1 MKATRETTS
10 TLFEPREPGGA
21 LAKIVLTEEG
31 GTPKVISAALAIRT
45 AGLPYQPVLDPEGR
59 TGAPRATVRFHQ
71 DAGQGGES
79 PRPGIETREAIPA
92 TMTFPDTPGAAPVRF
107 HAGIS
112 MAGENEWSALI
123 RHVPGFKMPHDDL
136 ADLLFDA
143 YLEGNARST
152 QEMHWT
158 GRKLERERLRR
169 RMAAIA
175 TAVLDGPAEGFA
187 EMLANYLAEFS
198 PGIIGWPEEK
208 VDTETETGHPTG
220 LMSASFNPQPEDNPV
235 CRPA

>member
-1 MKATRETTS
+1 MKANTETTGN
-10 TLFEPREPGGA
+10 LFEPRGPSSP

-31 GTPKVISAALAIRT
+31 GAPNTISAALAIRT

-59 TGAPRATVRFHQ
+59 TGAPRATVQFHQ
-71 DAGQGGES
+71 ATGQGGP
-79 PRPGIETREAIPA
+79 PRPGIETQEAIPA
-92 TMTFPDTPGAAPVRF
+92 TMTFPDSPGAAPVRF

-123 RHVPGFKMPHDDL
+123 RRVPGFDMPHHDL

-143 YLEGNARST
+143 YLEGNDRST

-169 RMAAIA
+169 RMATIA
-175 TAVLDGPAEGFA
+175 TAVLEGPAEGFA
-187 EMLANYLAEFS
+187 EMLAKYLAEFT
-198 PGIIGWPEEK
+198 PGIIGWPEEG
-208 VDTETETGHPTG
+208 VNIETETDHPTG
-220 LMSASFNPQPEDNPV
+220 LMSASFNPRPKD
-235 CRPA
+235 RPADDDLG